1 MPMFLKDEEFY
12 YKMVNHSYLIVG
24 QSSGIALENFLFT
37 QVKNRFKENCPLE
50 NYSTENC
57 PLGKL
62 LTIFIIKNRF
72 PIVFIHAET

>member
-1 MPMFLKDEEFY
+1 MFLKDEEFY

-24 QSSGIALENFLFT
+24 QSSGIALENFLFK

-62 LTIFIIKNRF
+62 SPKRIFVVEI
-72 PIVFIHAET
+72 